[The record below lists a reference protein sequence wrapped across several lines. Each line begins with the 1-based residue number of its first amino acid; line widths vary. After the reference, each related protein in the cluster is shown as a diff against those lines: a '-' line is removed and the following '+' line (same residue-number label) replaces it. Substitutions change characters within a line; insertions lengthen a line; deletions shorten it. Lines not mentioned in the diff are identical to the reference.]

1 MPTREEYAKQTL
13 GERLA
18 RMSRTADELA
28 AAIRGQS
35 ATVLSRRPDEK
46 NWAANE
52 VICHLRDVEEVYLA
66 RLQTML
72 LNEELKLYANPSRA
86 NHWADERQY
95 LKCDAD
101 VALAAFRG
109 LRDETLAFMRQRTP
123 DETQRACIHPTGGR
137 MTMGDFMSL
146 LAWHDDNHL
155 DQLQRALE
163 GRA

>member
-1 MPTREEYAKQTL
+1 MPTREEYAKQPL
-13 GERLA
+13 EQRLA

-28 AAIRGQS
+28 AAIHGQS
-35 ATVLSRRPDEK
+35 DALRSRRPDEK

-72 LNEELKLYANPSRA
+72 LNDELKLYASPSRVSR
-86 NHWADERQY
+86 WAGERQY

-101 VALAAFRG
+101 IALAAFRG
-109 LRDETLAFMRQRTP
+109 LREETLAFMRERTP
-123 DETQRACIHPTGGR
+123 DEAQRACIHSTGGR
-137 MTMGDFMSL
+137 MTMGDFMSF

-155 DQLQRALE
+155 ELRRALE